1 MYLKDLF
8 KNPLQILGVKK
19 ILLLF
24 VALLKKIS
32 FFYDIFQELFKPTT
46 HKWRDTQKKGQTD
59 GWMDGKTD
67 SLK

>member
-19 ILLLF
+19 ILLF

-46 HKWRDTQKKGQTD
+46 YKRRDTQKKGQTD

>member
-19 ILLLF
+19 ILLF

-46 HKWRDTQKKGQTD
+46 HK
-59 GWMDGKTD
+59 
-67 SLK
+67 

>member
-19 ILLLF
+19 ILLF

-46 HKWRDTQKKGQTD
+46 HKRRDTQKKGQTD